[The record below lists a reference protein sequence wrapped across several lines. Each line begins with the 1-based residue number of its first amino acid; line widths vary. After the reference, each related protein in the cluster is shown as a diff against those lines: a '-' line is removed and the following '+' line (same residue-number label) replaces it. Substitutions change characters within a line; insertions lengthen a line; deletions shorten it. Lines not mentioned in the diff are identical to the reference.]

1 MKCSMTGQENVTA
14 WTGLAVYLSNKF
26 YRCVPWMQYI
36 VVSSP
41 SCQTKDCTIGICSF
55 SNKYVAIGSKSKR
68 NQHNVSEWS
77 NMFTNRLFSQRS
89 STINTQQKHAG
100 LVQASITIISCTD
113 GILCNSKCDIDHF
126 DRECHL
132 NYCQHFE
139 SVIHKLVTF
148 RSSRKPLDHMELS
161 WMVFDMLRDF
171 NKYILSQW
179 YLVHTIFVLWEE
191 TVPRENHHSATRH
204 WQMLSYKVI
213 LCIHHNWEFNL

>member
-41 SCQTKDCTIGICSF
+41 SCQTKDCKIDICSF

-89 STINTQQKHAG
+89 STINTQQK
-100 LVQASITIISCTD
+100 QASITIISCTD

-139 SVIHKLVTF
+139 SVIPINLSHF
-148 RSSRKPLDHMELS
+148 DHLGNH
-161 WMVFDMLRDF
+161 WTIW
-171 NKYILSQW
+171 N
-179 YLVHTIFVLWEE
+179 YLGWSLIC
-191 TVPRENHHSATRH
+191 S
-204 WQMLSYKVI
+204 VI
-213 LCIHHNWEFNL
+213 LINIY